1 VPEQVSPADGATVP
15 AGTRLAFTIRTFAGD
30 NPGYLW
36 LLVSRSPQP
45 EDACGTIAN
54 EVSIHQFE
62 TTADPA
68 VYQARPTYFSGPSF
82 WMNKPGTYYWQ
93 AYRIHHGD
101 GADGCIESP
110 VRRLVVGAAAL
121 PTAPVKADVPAVQD
135 LAFDG
140 KRFYIRV
147 QYRIR
152 ERRLVRLCELG
163 CRASVEIRSRTGR
176 RIYAKRLPGDTA
188 LILGKKAVRA
198 IPSGVRVRID
208 VPIDRT
214 KLLKTKFRTVG
225 NHRVGETRLRV
236 SLVTRSG
243 TALTV
248 RDGAIRVSIARIRS
262 GALPGLQSILAL

>member
-1 VPEQVSPADGATVP
+1 
-15 AGTRLAFTIRTFAGD
+15 
-30 NPGYLW
+30 
-36 LLVSRSPQP
+36 
-45 EDACGTIAN
+45 
-54 EVSIHQFE
+54 
-62 TTADPA
+62 
-68 VYQARPTYFSGPSF
+68 
-82 WMNKPGTYYWQ
+82 
-93 AYRIHHGD
+93 
-101 GADGCIESP
+101 
-110 VRRLVVGAAAL
+110 
-121 PTAPVKADVPAVQD
+121 
-135 LAFDG
+135 
-140 KRFYIRV
+140 
-147 QYRIR
+147 
-152 ERRLVRLCELG
+152 VRLCELG